1 MRRRTVQQSAG
12 MKAVQST
19 VRGAALAAAL
29 CWSASLPAADE
40 FTFEVDAPKF
50 RITIPDIPPIPMKPH
65 PMQAT
70 HPHLRYLGAD
80 GAYSVSVITPGAAA
94 GMSALECAAAILR
107 SLPARP
113 NVPAAEEIYRA
124 KLDDSTYVAL
134 YAVQLTGFLQLNA
147 HFMSAAAGTHC
158 IEVHA
163 SKIAT
168 TQDDIEPW
176 FKGFGKAKI
185 EIR

>member
-1 MRRRTVQQSAG
+1 MRSAQT
-12 MKAVQST
+12 ACL
-19 VRGAALAAAL
+19 ALALAL
-29 CWSASLPAADE
+29 SANLPAAAGE
-40 FTFEVDAPKF
+40 FAFQVDAPKF
-50 RITIPDIPPIPMKPH
+50 SITIPDIPPIAMQPH
-65 PMQAT
+65 PMQGT

-80 GAYSVSVITPGAAA
+80 GAYSVSVNTPSAAA

-107 SLPARP
+107 TLPQRP

-134 YAVQLTGFLQLNA
+134 YAAQLPGFLQLHA
-147 HFMSAAAGTHC
+147 HFMSAAADAHC

-163 SKIAT
+163 SRIAT
-168 TQDDIEPW
+168 SQDEIEAW